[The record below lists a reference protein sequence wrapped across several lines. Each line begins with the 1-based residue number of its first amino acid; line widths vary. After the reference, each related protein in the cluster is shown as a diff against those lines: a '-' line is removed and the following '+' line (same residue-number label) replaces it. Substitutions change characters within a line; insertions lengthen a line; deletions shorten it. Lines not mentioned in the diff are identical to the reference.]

1 MAQLAIK
8 GHPTRG
14 KEIIEILEMLGGKN
28 KYVCQGLRADRIYLI
43 HDFSGNIEDMLSTYE
58 QLPDYQVYT
67 LERFLEKFPYK
78 VGDKVRVCGDN
89 LGVIVGMRWE
99 TGYVVYKVK
108 LSKNGYETS
117 KTSENLQ
124 PYEETPLYLNE
135 KANKQAEEIAE
146 ILEPA
151 KEIMEGVYAYNEINC
166 YHQDFGDKVRIRL
179 GNDFEIK
186 VEDKITYIVKKQPQY
201 PKNYDECCK
210 VLLLKPERA
219 TYSVS
224 GLEYERHLI
233 VNLQRLL
240 ICRNAYWKIAGE
252 QLGLDKP
259 WEYDMSKNEFV
270 YAIAYQYGHIQ
281 TCEIRYRNRLLTF
294 PTIEM
299 RDDFYK
305 NFKELI
311 ELCKELL

>member
-1 MAQLAIK
+1 MAQLAIL
-8 GHPTRG
+8 GHKTRS
-14 KEIIEILEMLGGKN
+14 EEVIEILEMLGGRN
-28 KYVCQGLRADRIYLI
+28 VRNYACNLTDYAYSINGQGIIDWHIPHPNSPLVI
-43 HDFSGNIEDMLSTYE
+43 
-58 QLPDYQVYT
+58 YT
-67 LERFLEKFPYK
+67 LEEFLEKFPYK
-78 VGDKVRVCGDN
+78 VGDKVKVCGDN
-89 LGVIVGMRWE
+89 LGVIIGMRWE
-99 TGYVVYKVK
+99 SGYIVYKVK
-108 LSKNGYETS
+108 LTKNGYETS

-124 PYEETPLYLNE
+124 PYEEPMYLNE

-179 GNDFEIK
+179 GDDFEIK

-201 PKNYDECCK
+201 PKNYEECCK
-210 VLLLKPERA
+210 VLLLKPEHA

-224 GLEYERHLI
+224 GLEYERYLI

-252 QLGLDKP
+252 QMGLGKP

-270 YAIAYQYGHIQ
+270 YAITYQYEHIQ

-311 ELCKELL
+311 EQCKKLL